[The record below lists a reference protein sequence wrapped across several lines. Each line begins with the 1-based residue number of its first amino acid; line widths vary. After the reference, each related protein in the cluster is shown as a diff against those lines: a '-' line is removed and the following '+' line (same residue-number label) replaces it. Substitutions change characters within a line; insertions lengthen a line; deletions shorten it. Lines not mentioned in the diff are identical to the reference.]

1 MVARSMRRVSRA
13 VVVAAAI
20 VAASCASGPSY
31 LDAAQAEAIRQA
43 EWRAQAEMGCSGGK
57 GEVLRR
63 EALIGPPPESV
74 AYSVLVTSCGE
85 RRVFVVQCQATQ
97 GCIPGAGR
105 PAR

>member
-1 MVARSMRRVSRA
+1 VWYRSWGR
-13 VVVAAAI
+13 I
-20 VAASCASGPSY
+20 VAGLSLTAGCATGPSY
-31 LDAAQAEAIRQA
+31 LDAAQPEAIRQA